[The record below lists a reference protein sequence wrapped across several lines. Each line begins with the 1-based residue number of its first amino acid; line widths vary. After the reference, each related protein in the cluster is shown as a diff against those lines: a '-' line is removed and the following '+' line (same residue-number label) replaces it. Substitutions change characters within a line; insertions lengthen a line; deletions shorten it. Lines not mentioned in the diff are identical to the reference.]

1 MNRKRSVSSV
11 YKSAKHTTSK
21 IKSNLTEVINCKDRN
36 AIRPVLIKKYKST
49 RKYLYKLSDDNV
61 IETVCIT
68 RRTGITACVSTQV
81 GCAVRCRFCESGVN
95 GLVRNLTASEIVQQV
110 QMLNE
115 KVNRIVFMGMG
126 EPLHN
131 YHEVIQAI
139 HILRDRNGL
148 NFPTDG
154 ITISTVG
161 PVKKLIQL
169 REEHI
174 KCQLVLS
181 LHATTQD
188 VRDFLM
194 PGMKSD
200 SIYNTINAALSHGK
214 RHNRRITIAYLLLP
228 NVNNKISDKKNL
240 IKWFANRDV
249 LINLMSLNN
258 TYSNTFVRA
267 GQKAMSNFKRDLE
280 IAGLKVTIR
289 HTTGEKINA
298 ACGQLAGS
306 IAKRP
311 QINKCRKSRSF

>member
-1 MNRKRSVSSV
+1 MNRKRPASIGCQYTKHSISKIKTNLSKSIN
-11 YKSAKHTTSK
+11 YKNRNALRPVQVKKYKTTSK
-21 IKSNLTEVINCKDRN
+21 
-36 AIRPVLIKKYKST
+36 
-49 RKYLYKLSDDNV
+49 YLFKLLDGNV

-68 RRTGITACVSTQV
+68 RRTGVTACVSTQV

-95 GLVRNLTASEIVQQV
+95 GLVRNLTASEIVLQV

-139 HILRDRNGL
+139 HVLRDRNGL

-154 ITISTVG
+154 ITLSTAG
-161 PVKKLIQL
+161 PVKKLTML

-181 LHATTQD
+181 LHATTQN

-200 SIYNTINAALSHGK
+200 SIHNTIDAALSHGK

-228 NVNNKISDKKNL
+228 NVNNKFSDKSNL
-240 IKWFANRDV
+240 IKWFSNRDV
-249 LINLMSLNN
+249 LINLMALNN

-267 GQKAMSNFKRDLE
+267 GQKEMLSFKKDLE
-280 IAGLKVTIR
+280 IAGLKVTVR
-289 HTTGEKINA
+289 HSTGDKINA

-306 IAKRP
+306 ITNRCT
-311 QINKCRKSRSF
+311 N